1 MLRLILTILLACFAS
16 ALAACKD
23 STTPAPGA
31 GASGKM
37 TLAVIPKGTTH
48 EFWKSIHAGANKAA
62 RELDVEIIWQG
73 PLKEDDR
80 QQQIGVV
87 EQMRVKGVKG
97 IVLAPL
103 DHIALARPV
112 EEAVAKNIP
121 VVIIDSDLQSKA
133 LTSFVATDN
142 YNGGRIA
149 GKHLAEL
156 IGKKGKVALLR
167 YHEGSASTMQREQG
181 FLDAIKEF
189 PEISVASSDQR
200 TGATVE
206 KALEKSEQ
214 LMALL
219 KREEVQGIF
228 TPCEPVS
235 FAMMKAI
242 ESNNLGG
249 KLKHVGFDASPGLV
263 AGLEQSRIEALIVQ
277 DPVNMGYLGVKTLVA
292 HLKGQ
297 KVEARIDTGV
307 HLITTANM
315 KEPAN
320 QELLKPDLDKWL
332 K

>member
-1 MLRLILTILLACFAS
+1 MLRLILPLLLACLLS
-16 ALAACKD
+16 ALPACKD
-23 STTPAPGA
+23 SSAPAPA
-31 GASGKM
+31 AAGKM

-62 RELDVEIIWQG
+62 KELDVEIIWQG

-87 EQMRVKGVKG
+87 EQMRIKGVKG

-189 PEISVASSDQR
+189 PDISVASSDQR

-307 HLITTANM
+307 HLITPANM
-315 KEPAN
+315 KEPASR
-320 QELLKPDLDKWL
+320 QLLKPDLDKWL